1 LGLFVVAVLWH
12 NLCIPRRISKRLED
26 SSQIAAA
33 VVAISTEETTA
44 VDQVTMFKV
53 MSEMGKK
60 VPKLGEKRIFGT
72 MPTGMQRRIAV
83 KATKSKWKKT
93 KK

>member
-1 LGLFVVAVLWH
+1 
-12 NLCIPRRISKRLED
+12 
-26 SSQIAAA
+26 
-33 VVAISTEETTA
+33 
-44 VDQVTMFKV
+44 MFKV

-60 VPKLGEKRIFGT
+60 VPKLGEKRIFGA
-72 MPTGMQRRIAV
+72 MPTGKQRRIAV

>member
-1 LGLFVVAVLWH
+1 
-12 NLCIPRRISKRLED
+12 
-26 SSQIAAA
+26 
-33 VVAISTEETTA
+33 